1 MPEYKETTKLCGYR
15 HKVEELEN
23 EFRVHYQ
30 NKVEEKFIAGN
41 AREAWQ
47 GLDTMMGK
55 RQRPA
60 LIEWPDP
67 TSFAEQLN
75 IFNSR
80 FNSLQPLDN
89 WSPSMPRRS
98 QWR

>member
-47 GLDTMMGK
+47 GLDTMMGC
-55 RQRPA
+55 
-60 LIEWPDP
+60 L
-67 TSFAEQLN
+67 
-75 IFNSR
+75 
-80 FNSLQPLDN
+80 
-89 WSPSMPRRS
+89 
-98 QWR
+98 